1 MSAKTNID
9 IISMSDAMIAQHV
22 GTFVKERRLQLNKT
36 QSQLATDCGLNRYT
50 ISQIENGEGCS
61 LSSLIPVLRALDALY
76 LLENFKV
83 EEEISPIEY
92 VKMQKNKRVRASG
105 KTNKDA
111 SSEDIGW

>member
-1 MSAKTNID
+1 MSAKANID
-9 IISMSDAMIAQHV
+9 IVSMSDAMITQYI

-36 QSQLATDCGLNRYT
+36 QSQLATDSGLNRYT

-76 LLENFKV
+76 LMGNFKI

-92 VKMQKNKRVRASG
+92 VKMQKKKRIRASG
-105 KTNKDA
+105 KTNKDT